1 MWKTFSW
8 FSLTTVSLK
17 LRKRFTELVFRRFF
31 SFKTNEYIFL
41 HLLQPDTKSKPGKS
55 KLTKKIRW
63 NFLVPKTK
71 IFHPPYVS
79 LYCNCISNLFM
90 RLSKNIFC
98 RKSKSKILQSSK
110 LRIWTLFTQY
120 EWQVLQCL
128 NSDKTKDLLLWQLS
142 HRPFPPFFHLFF
154 LMHSQPLIIL
164 FISERKFIGKTNNDA
179 ACLTWA
185 TLD

>member
-1 MWKTFSW
+1 MNIYFFIYSSLIQNQNLVKANSRRKYDETFS
-8 FSLTTVSLK
+8 FRKLKYSIHPTFHFIVTVFLISLWDC
-17 LRKRFTELVFRRFF
+17 
-31 SFKTNEYIFL
+31 
-41 HLLQPDTKSKPGKS
+41 P
-55 KLTKKIRW
+55 
-63 NFLVPKTK
+63 K
-71 IFHPPYVS
+71 IF
-79 LYCNCISNLFM
+79 
-90 RLSKNIFC
+90 FC